1 MVGVSDA
8 ASGTL
13 WAVMNPAARGYA
25 VMRRVLETA
34 CRDAGLPAPV
44 IATTTPEADGY
55 PQVHEAVAQGAR
67 AVVVAGGDG
76 TLREAAR
83 ALAGTGVEL
92 GILPIG
98 TANLF
103 AYNLRLRTRKPLL
116 AVDRALFAPARSVDI
131 GWASWRVLNER
142 GHVGE
147 PTPEM
152 PFLVMAGLG
161 HDAATVGATSPRLK
175 QRLGWLSYLA
185 SGTRHLF
192 SRPLA
197 MRVSLNNAPGRRLTT
212 WTLLVANAGRIPGGI
227 DVFPDAVLDDGRLDV
242 MELPLRHR
250 TEWGPVA
257 FAGLTGHRIDTRA
270 LRYTKVSTL
279 WAVPDHPTP
288 FHLDGDDV
296 GPVVDLRIRVQHA
309 ALQVRVPAGS

>member
-1 MVGVSDA
+1 MSDA

-131 GWASWRVLNER
+131 GWASWRVLDER

-212 WTLLVANAGRIPGGI
+212 WTLLVANAGR
-227 DVFPDAVLDDGRLDV
+227 
-242 MELPLRHR
+242 
-250 TEWGPVA
+250 
-257 FAGLTGHRIDTRA
+257 
-270 LRYTKVSTL
+270 S
-279 WAVPDHPTP
+279 
-288 FHLDGDDV
+288 
-296 GPVVDLRIRVQHA
+296 
-309 ALQVRVPAGS
+309 PAGSTCSPTPSSTTDASTSWNYRCAIAPSGAPSRSRASPGTGSTREPCATPRSPRCGRCRITPRPSTSTATT

>member
-1 MVGVSDA
+1 MSFFQPCFRAA
-8 ASGTL
+8 ASG
-13 WAVMNPAARGYA
+13 
-25 VMRRVLETA
+25 
-34 CRDAGLPAPV
+34 AG
-44 IATTTPEADGY
+44 
-55 PQVHEAVAQGAR
+55 
-67 AVVVAGGDG
+67 
-76 TLREAAR
+76 
-83 ALAGTGVEL
+83 
-92 GILPIG
+92 
-98 TANLF
+98 
-103 AYNLRLRTRKPLL
+103 RL
-116 AVDRALFAPARSVDI
+116 
-131 GWASWRVLNER
+131 
-142 GHVGE
+142 
-147 PTPEM
+147 
-152 PFLVMAGLG
+152 
-161 HDAATVGATSPRLK
+161 TVGLTADD
-175 QRLGWLSYLA
+175 LA
-185 SGTRHLF
+185 AAGH
-192 SRPLA
+192 
-197 MRVSLNNAPGRRLTT
+197 APGRRLRT